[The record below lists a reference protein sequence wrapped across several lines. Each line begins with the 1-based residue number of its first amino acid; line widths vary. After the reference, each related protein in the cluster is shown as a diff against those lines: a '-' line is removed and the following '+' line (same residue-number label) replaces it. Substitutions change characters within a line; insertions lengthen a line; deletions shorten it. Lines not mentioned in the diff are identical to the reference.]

1 MGGGRSRVV
10 KTVPAG
16 TIADTMCLSFG
27 GANGGLLLAVGYLTA
42 GGDVRSG
49 NEEDGVG
56 ANDTVANAL
65 GKTADVVGHAT
76 EPEVAVGALDELA
89 VVA

>member
-1 MGGGRSRVV
+1 M
-10 KTVPAG
+10 
-16 TIADTMCLSFG
+16 
-27 GANGGLLLAVGYLTA
+27 TA

-56 ANDTVANAL
+56 ANDMVANAL

-76 EPEVAVGALDELA
+76 EPEVTVRAFDELA
-89 VVA
+89 VVAGGTCAGVNDGIGLCGVTGLL